1 MSTVLATTTSH
12 VHAVHGKEAL
22 SGLEVRPIRPD
33 DDLRLRRTS
42 ERLSPQTIYR
52 RFFSPLH
59 ALPPD
64 LLHRFTNVD
73 HDDREALVA
82 LDGDEIIA
90 VVRWDRN
97 ADHPDEAEVAML
109 VEDAW
114 QHRGIGRALTQML
127 VEEAVRHHICT
138 LIATVLSDNTPVR
151 MLLTSTLG
159 YPAAVQHDGPQTRL
173 TFRIA
178 A

>member
-1 MSTVLATTTSH
+1 MFRLLADM
-12 VHAVHGKEAL
+12 VKDGVGGRQPPP
-22 SGLEVRPIRPD
+22 GLVVRPIRPD
-33 DDLRLRRTS
+33 DDLRLQRTT

-52 RFFSPLH
+52 RFFSPIH

-64 LLHRFTNVD
+64 VLQRFTNVD

-90 VVRWDRN
+90 VVRWDRD
-97 ADHPDEAEVAML
+97 ADHPDEAEVALL

-114 QHRGIGRALTQML
+114 QRRGVGRAMAQML
-127 VEEAVRHHICT
+127 VDEALRHHIAT
-138 LIATVLSDNTPVR
+138 LVATVLTDNIPVR
-151 MLLTSTLG
+151 RLLASVLG
-159 YPAAVQHDGPQTRL
+159 SPTTAQLDGPQTRL
-173 TFRIA
+173 TFHIA

>member
-1 MSTVLATTTSH
+1 P
-12 VHAVHGKEAL
+12 
-22 SGLEVRPIRPD
+22 SGAAGMVNNDLNGRGPLYGLVVRPVRPD

-82 LDGDEIIA
+82 LDGDDIIA
-90 VVRWDRN
+90 VVRWDRDV
-97 ADHPDEAEVAML
+97 DHPDQAEVSML

-114 QHRGIGRALTQML
+114 QHRGVGGALTRML
-127 VEEAVRHHICT
+127 VEEAVRHHIAT
-138 LIATVLSDNTPVR
+138 LIATVLSDNT
-151 MLLTSTLG
+151 
-159 YPAAVQHDGPQTRL
+159 
-173 TFRIA
+173 
-178 A
+178 